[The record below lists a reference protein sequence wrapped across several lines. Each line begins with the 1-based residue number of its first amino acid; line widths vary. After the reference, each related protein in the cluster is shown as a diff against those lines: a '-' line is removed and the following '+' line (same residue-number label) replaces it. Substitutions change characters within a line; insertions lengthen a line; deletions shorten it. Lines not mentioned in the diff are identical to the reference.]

1 MNQPSNPTKPDRASY
16 AQEIERRI
24 DDLIR
29 WAVES
34 APEDFDKLSVDD
46 FSKVRRSFCAI
57 AQGGGNPLEQE
68 PEPEDGGAQYVS
80 MNPAPWP

>member
-1 MNQPSNPTKPDRASY
+1 MTDASNSTTPDQTSY
-16 AQEIERRI
+16 AQEIERRV

-29 WAVES
+29 WSVDN
-34 APEDFDKLSVDD
+34 APADFEKLSVDD
-46 FSKVRRSFCAI
+46 FAEVRKKFCFI

-68 PEPEDGGAQYVS
+68 PEPEEGGAQYVS